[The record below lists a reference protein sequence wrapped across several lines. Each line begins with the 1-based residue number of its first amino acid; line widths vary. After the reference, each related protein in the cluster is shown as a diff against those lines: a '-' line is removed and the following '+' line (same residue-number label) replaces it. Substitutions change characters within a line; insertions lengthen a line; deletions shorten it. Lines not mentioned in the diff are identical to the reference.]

1 MTSMLLCNL
10 QLMQRV
16 LGCGDSCHL
25 ITSQST
31 DELEQEILLQMGPV
45 TDEQIAKSMEDYRKM
60 VQCTNVTVL
69 VCAACNVKALDEDG
83 KLCELHELDR
93 LQLSDKQQQTY
104 NNYDS
109 DLRKHFNV
117 YIHHDNG
124 TGRIVYYGLN
134 PDLVVVTGDDKSDGK
149 VRVPLCTTC
158 RDAIGSG
165 KLPKYCIANGYDFGR
180 YADLPAVDVRRIT
193 SIEHHANLSH
203 LQGDRWPANNSW
215 THCVSTQ

>member
-1 MTSMLLCNL
+1 MRRVHEQQASAQDLVRLAEHDVNAAL
-10 QLMQRV
+10 QLAADATGFGLWGQ
-16 LGCGDSCHL
+16 LS
-25 ITSQST
+25 SQSS
-31 DELEQEILLQMGPV
+31 DELEQEILLQMGLV

-69 VCAACNVKALDEDG
+69 VCAACNVKVLNEDG
-83 KLCELHELDR
+83 KPLCELHELDR

-117 YIHHDNG
+117 YIHRDA
-124 TGRIVYYGLN
+124 GRNVYYGLN
-134 PDLVVVTGDDKSDGK
+134 PDLVVVMSGNNDDAK
-149 VRVPLCTTC
+149 VHVPLCVTC

-180 YADLPAVDVRRIT
+180 YANLPALSMCEELLLSSIRR
-193 SIEHHANLSH
+193 HA
-203 LQGDRWPANNSW
+203 LQR
-215 THCVSTQ
+215 